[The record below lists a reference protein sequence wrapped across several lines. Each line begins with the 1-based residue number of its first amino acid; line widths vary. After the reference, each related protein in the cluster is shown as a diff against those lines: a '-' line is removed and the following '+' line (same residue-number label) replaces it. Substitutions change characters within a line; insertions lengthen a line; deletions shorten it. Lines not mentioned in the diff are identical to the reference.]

1 MLKRYYIY
9 IILQLF
15 AFYAFPQNAVE
26 SIPYGTNSG
35 DPGFTY
41 GLNSRDIISGLP
53 YHFIQN
59 DSLTLNF
66 SPNAVQ
72 NNEIGSRQ
80 LGSIMDL
87 VLKNTN
93 RDNIDWTMFLFSNTP
108 IVDFSDNSKV
118 MGIDSVRLFTSDSSY
133 NIFGFAKYNTQLKI
147 NIKYKLLPNCPI
159 VKIKVNLINKSLST
173 IVGNWGYFVDPE
185 EPTQENTFIPGKGTN
200 LGIVN
205 SGWTSNFIYSGIN
218 GNLKSNFQNHALAWV
233 KNTPNKLIG
242 YSYSFGIDY
251 DINLK
256 STDSIYTEFY
266 QITAVANKYYPNG
279 AISCVTNWIDKL
291 YDFDPDLALNYQVV
305 AGKVEGT
312 DNTNIKDAYVRL
324 YKDIN
329 TLVAEVKTNE
339 LGEYKLIVPKLSLNT
354 IYVVS
359 SEKIGYFK
367 QTRKFQIKSRKP
379 INIDFLN
386 KDKQALKV
394 AMVDA
399 SFTKI
404 IKSTGLVSSTSGDL
418 ILENN
423 YFVMALSSKSTMP
436 NSFIKKGTVLDFYI
450 KGQELDL
457 VDWLKI
463 SKISSKFDTLDAW
476 WKNDETWIDTIYIA
490 EKSSNRVIVKSEGKL
505 VRGFQSGIPK
515 SYETIVEFE
524 DTALIINN
532 KIKIINEYILE
543 ADLDYITV
551 NTTISNTSTDTNTI
565 YFGDIVKLGGGNERS
580 YVPGIGEISSD
591 FGSSSEFLK
600 TPIQPWFANY
610 SKYNV
615 SYGIIYNENPDYVY
629 AVKRWGSSVY
639 KYILQPN
646 KSIQV
651 NRNVSIAVNNT
662 NNLFRQKAI
671 YNIYKS
677 LAKNKSNFI
686 ANVSFSRKQLFK
698 NDTLKVTVKYYNFT
712 SKDISLYSKIE
723 HPNIFKSISTQ
734 KTTVLIPKNDSVII
748 NLYYVAISGGKA
760 NYIFNYQEA
769 NKYLFQESYQIF
781 VNGPGWFRGDN
792 HTHSTFSDGGSTIE
806 TNVIYARDFGLSFLT
821 ATDHNTMNH
830 VPEINRL
837 SLIYKDIILMSG
849 EEVTT
854 SRGHCLAYNINT
866 LVPWNLSNYNEQ
878 NIIDSVKRQSNSF
891 GGAFSYIAH
900 PNDPIYNWKNL
911 NILNLRGLEVWNS
924 YNLDFN
930 FKDVESRKSFAQWD
944 SLNNIGRK
952 LFGIANSD
960 AHSAINVGA
969 NFIVAKLDTFSKQE
983 VINVL
988 RDKGTFYGSNGPE
1001 LSFKIKEVEMGG
1013 TLYINSEVENVYCK
1027 LSAKSNSEDN
1037 IKEIRLIKNGQILM
1051 SWNPNST
1058 SFNSK
1063 FILQISSSDFYRIE
1077 VDCGSGY
1084 AFSNPIWVSQ
1094 NLISQNSSLKLNDNL
1109 SSNEMSITSN
1119 NLTIHP
1125 NPANSKFQILGLSTG
1140 LTYHYSI
1147 KTLQG
1152 KIVKS
1157 GLVSEINS
1165 SINLNDINADIY
1177 ILHINPESDNSAIK
1191 RMLVIVKKD

>member
-26 SIPYGTNSG
+26 SIHYGTNSG

-41 GLNSRDIISGLP
+41 GLNSRDIINALP

-87 VLKNTN
+87 VLKSTN

-108 IVDFSDNSKV
+108 IVDFFDNSKV
-118 MGIDSVRLFTSDSSY
+118 MGIDSVRIYTSDSSY

-159 VKIKVNLINKSLST
+159 VKIKVKLINKSYST

-200 LGIVN
+200 FGIVN
-205 SGWTSNFIYSGIN
+205 SGWTSNFIYSGIT

-233 KNTPNKLIG
+233 KDSPNKLIG

-256 STDSIYTEFY
+256 SRDSIQTEFY
-266 QITAVANKYYPNG
+266 QITAVANKNYPNG

-291 YDFDPDLALNYQVV
+291 YEYDSDLALNYQVV
-305 AGKVEGT
+305 EGKVEGN

-329 TLVAEVKTNE
+329 TLVAEGKTNE
-339 LGEYKLIVPKLSLNT
+339 FGEYKLVVPKLTLNT
-354 IYVVS
+354 IYIVS
-359 SEKIGYFK
+359 AERIGYIK
-367 QTRKFQIKSRKP
+367 QSRKFQLKSKK
-379 INIDFLN
+379 ILNIDFLN
-386 KDKQALKV
+386 KDKLALKV
-394 AMVDA
+394 ALLDA
-399 SFTKI
+399 SFTKN
-404 IKSTGLVSSTSGDL
+404 IKSEGLTSSTNGDL

-423 YFVMALSSKSTMP
+423 NIVMALSAKNKMP
-436 NSFIKKGTVLDFYI
+436 NSLTKKGTILDFYI
-450 KGQELDL
+450 KGQNFDL

-463 SKISSKFDTLDAW
+463 SKISSDFDTLDSW
-476 WKNDETWIDTIYIA
+476 WQKDNVWIDTIYIA
-490 EKSSNRVIVKSEGKL
+490 EKNNNRVVVKTEGIL
-505 VRGFQSGIPK
+505 TRDINSGAIK
-515 SYETIVEFE
+515 SYEE
-524 DTALIINN
+524 LIDLEGTTFVVNN
-532 KIKIINEYILE
+532 RIKITNEYIIQPNQN
-543 ADLDYITV
+543 YITV
-551 NTTISNTSTDTNTI
+551 RTSIANSSQDTNII
-565 YFGDIVKLGGGNERS
+565 YFGDILKLGGGNEKS
-580 YVPGIGEISSD
+580 YVPGTGEISSD
-591 FGSSSEFLK
+591 FGNSSAFLNVP
-600 TPIQPWFANY
+600 TQPWFASY
-610 SKYNV
+610 GKYNV
-615 SYGIIYNENPDYVY
+615 SYGIIYNEIPNYMY
-629 AVKRWGSSVY
+629 AIRRWGSSVF
-639 KYILQPN
+639 KLKINPN
-646 KSIQV
+646 SSTTLTRIV
-651 NRNVSIAVNNT
+651 TASVNNT
-662 NNLFRQKAI
+662 NNLFRQKGI
-671 YNIYKS
+671 YNVYKS
-677 LAKNKSNFI
+677 LAKSRSNFI
-686 ANVSFSRKQLFK
+686 ANVSFSKNTLVK

-712 SKDISLYSKIE
+712 SSDINLYSKID
-723 HPNIFKSISTQ
+723 HPAIFRAVSVQKNNIF
-734 KTTVLIPKNDSVII
+734 IPKNDSVIVM
-748 NLYYVAISGGKA
+748 LYFIATAGGKS
-760 NYIFNYQEA
+760 NFIFNYQELD
-769 NKYLFQESYQIF
+769 KYLFQENYQIF
-781 VNGPGWFRGDN
+781 VNSPGWFRGDN
-792 HTHSTFSDGGSTIE
+792 HTHSLFSDGGSSIE
-806 TNVIYARDFGLSFLT
+806 TNVLFARDLGLSFLT
-821 ATDHNTMNH
+821 ATDHNTIAH
-830 VPEINRL
+830 FGEITRL
-837 SLIYKDIILMSG
+837 EGIYNDIILMAG

-854 SRGHCLAYNINT
+854 SKGHCLAFNINT
-866 LVPWNLSNYNEQ
+866 VVPWNLTTYTEQ
-878 NIIDSVKRQSNSF
+878 YIIDSINRQNNSY
-891 GGAFSYIAH
+891 GKAFAYIAH
-900 PNDPIYNWKNL
+900 PNDPIYNWENL
-911 NILNLRGLEVWNS
+911 NINNLKGLEVWNS

-930 FKDVESRKSFAQWD
+930 FKDNESRKSFAQWD
-944 SLNNIGRK
+944 SLNNTGRK

-1001 LSFKIKEVEMGG
+1001 LSFKINEVEMGG
-1013 TLYINSEVENVYCK
+1013 TLYINNEVENVYCK

-1058 SFNSK
+1058 LFNLK

-1084 AFSNPIWVSQ
+1084 AFSNPIWISQ
-1094 NLISQNSSLKLNDNL
+1094 NLISQNPSLKLNDNFSTNE
-1109 SSNEMSITSN
+1109 SSIEN
-1119 NLTIHP
+1119 NSLIINP
-1125 NPANSKFQILGLSTG
+1125 NPANAEFQILGLYPN
-1140 LTYHYSI
+1140 LTYHYSL

-1165 SINLNDINADIY
+1165 SINLNDVNADIY
-1177 ILHINPESDNSAIK
+1177 ILHVNPEDDNSAIK